1 MSNKNIDITLGQIRK
16 AIPQHLFKKNEFR
29 FLISVGQAF
38 SSTLLLTY
46 IAYNYIPLNWWTLP
60 IWVIYAFI
68 TGTVATGIWVLGHE
82 CSHFAFSDTKWL
94 NDALGYILHQALLV
108 PYFSLQ
114 HSHAVHHAKTNHL
127 TEGETHTPV
136 IIGSKMGRI
145 YQKMKDVLGEE
156 CFTSIQIFNIAVLGW
171 PLYFLFG
178 VSGGSAR
185 GFTSHLIVPNKLLP
199 KKMLV
204 KVAVSNLGLCLI
216 IYQLYKWYQFTS
228 FAEVMALYIG
238 PYLVVNIWL
247 TIITSLQHNDI
258 NIPHYD
264 ETAWTWLKGNLCT
277 IDRNYPLWI
286 NALHFDTGT
295 THALHHL
302 FSELPHY
309 NAREANIHLKQVLG
323 DLYYQ
328 DTKKLWISL
337 YQTASLVGVEHQGN
351 GVWKFVKT

>member
-1 MSNKNIDITLGQIRK
+1 MSKKELEITLGQIRK
-16 AIPQHLFKKNEFR
+16 AIPQHLFQKNELR
-29 FLISVGQAF
+29 FLISVVQAI
-38 SSTLLLTY
+38 SYTLLLTY
-46 IAYNYIPLNWWTLP
+46 IAYNYIPLNWLALP
-60 IWVIYAFI
+60 IWIGYAFI

-94 NDALGYILHQALLV
+94 NDALGFLLHQALLV

-114 HSHAVHHAKTNHL
+114 HSHSVHHAKTNHL
-127 TEGETHTPV
+127 TQGEAHTPV
-136 IIGSKMGRI
+136 IIDSKMGKL
-145 YQKMKDVLGEE
+145 YQKMKDILGEE
-156 CFTSIQIFNIAVLGW
+156 CFTFIQIFNIAVLGW
-171 PLYFLFG
+171 PLYFLVG

-199 KKMLV
+199 KKILH
-204 KVAVSNLGLCLI
+204 KVAVSNVGICLV
-216 IYQLYKWYQFTS
+216 IYQLYKWYLATS

-238 PYLVVNIWL
+238 PYLVVNMWL
-247 TIITSLQHNDI
+247 TIITSLQHNDL

-264 ETAWTWLKGNLCT
+264 ESAWTWLKGNLCT

-286 NALHFDTGT
+286 NALHFETGT
-295 THALHHL
+295 THVLHHL

-309 NAREANIHLKQVLG
+309 NAREANIYLKQILG

-328 DTKKLWISL
+328 DTKNFWISL
-337 YQTASLVGVEHQGN
+337 YQTASLVGVEHKGN